1 MSFLLAT
8 FEAAIGQ
15 MDGNTFH
22 LSKLINN
29 TKIHINDLNLKIHIG
44 NSMHSLVRVLTSC
57 VHPVHFG

>member
-8 FEAAIGQ
+8 FEVAIGQ
-15 MDGNTFH
+15 TDGHTGY

-29 TKIHINDLNLKIHIG
+29 TKIHIINLNLKIHIG
-44 NSMHSLVRVLTSC
+44 NSMQSLVRVLTSC